1 MLWACNFGLALA
13 WAGALLARP
22 SLVAAAALSVAIDQ
36 LLWRVARAVCCAPPC
51 ARAARR
57 GARCATIV
65 GQETDTTCSTSAEAA
80 RRLTSIEVH
89 LSARALL
96 LFAAGSVAMR
106 RRPPDDGR

>member
-36 LLWRVARAVCCAPPC
+36 LLWRVARAVCCAPPS
-51 ARAARR
+51 R
-57 GARCATIV
+57 ARCATIV